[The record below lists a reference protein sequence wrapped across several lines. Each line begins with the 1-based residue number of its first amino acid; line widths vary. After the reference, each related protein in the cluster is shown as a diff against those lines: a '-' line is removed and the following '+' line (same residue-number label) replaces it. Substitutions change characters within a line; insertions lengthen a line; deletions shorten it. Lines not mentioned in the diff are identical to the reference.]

1 MTSAAAGLVAGLD
14 PGRSKCG
21 LVLAD
26 PAAAGQILQAAIL
39 PPPACLA
46 LLKSWQQVGLG
57 QVVLG
62 NGTGSQDWRNRLGQQ
77 RLPLVVVDESGSTL
91 AARERYWQLWP
102 PRGWR
107 RLLPAGLRLPPRDI
121 DDVVAQLLIERYCG
135 ITLQRS
141 NQEVLRRWPLP
152 VAPEAESV

>member
-1 MTSAAAGLVAGLD
+1 MTGAATGLVAGLD

-26 PAAAGQILQAAIL
+26 PAARQIRQAAIL
-39 PPPACLA
+39 PPQACLA

-57 QVVLG
+57 Q
-62 NGTGSQDWRNRLGQQ
+62 Q
-77 RLPLVVVDESGSTL
+77 RMALAVVDESGSTL

-121 DDVVAQLLIERYCG
+121 DDVVAQLLIERYFG
-135 ITLQRS
+135 MTLKRS
-141 NQEVLRRWPLP
+141 NQELLRQWPLP
-152 VAPEAESV
+152 VAGG

>member
-1 MTSAAAGLVAGLD
+1 MTGAAAGLVAGLD

-26 PAAAGQILQAAIL
+26 PAVGQIRQAAIL
-39 PPPACLA
+39 PPQACLA

-62 NGTGSQDWRNRLGQQ
+62 NGTGSKDWCSQLGQQ
-77 RLPLVVVDESGSTL
+77 RLALAVVDESGSTL

-107 RLLPAGLRLPPRDI
+107 LLLPAGLRLPPRDI

-135 ITLQRS
+135 VTLQRS

>member
-1 MTSAAAGLVAGLD
+1 MTRSAAGLVAGLD

-21 LVLAD
+21 LVLAN
-26 PAAAGQILQAAIL
+26 PAVGKIHHAAVL
-39 PPPACLA
+39 PPLTCQG
-46 LLKSWQQVGLG
+46 LLESWQQAGLG

-62 NGTGSQDWRNRLGQQ
+62 NGTSSQDWRSWLSKQ
-77 RLPLVVVDESGSTL
+77 RLAVVVVDESGSTL

-102 PRGWR
+102 PRGLR

-135 ITLQRS
+135 VILQRS
-141 NQEVLRRWPLP
+141 KMPG
-152 VAPEAESV
+152 S

>member
-1 MTSAAAGLVAGLD
+1 MTRAAPGLLAGLD

-26 PAAAGQILQAAIL
+26 PAVGQIRQAAIL
-39 PPPACLA
+39 PPQACLA

-62 NGTGSQDWRNRLGQQ
+62 NGTGSKDWCSQLGQQ
-77 RLPLVVVDESGSTL
+77 RLALAVVDESGSTL

-107 RLLPAGLRLPPRDI
+107 LLLPAGLRLPPRDI

-135 ITLQRS
+135 VTLQRS